1 MKMRKYYY
9 MMSTRMNKEIPSLDR
24 SSALSTL
31 SLVDSVATSGS
42 KNLLQNQHVHV
53 LTTGAHRYSS

>member
-1 MKMRKYYY
+1 
-9 MMSTRMNKEIPSLDR
+9 MMSARMNKEIPSLDR
-24 SSALSTL
+24 SSVFVNSLSL

-53 LTTGAHRYSS
+53 LTTGAQRYFN

>member
-1 MKMRKYYY
+1 

-24 SSALSTL
+24 SSAFVNSL

-42 KNLLQNQHVHV
+42 KNPLQNQHVHV
-53 LTTGAHRYSS
+53 LTTGAHRYFN